1 MYAPFETM
9 PANSKV
15 WIYQANRPFAEQ
27 ELSAI
32 ENKLQN
38 FVAGWTAHQA
48 DLKASFSIIDNYFIA
63 IAVDESVNDASGCSV
78 DKKVHF
84 IKQLGNDLNIDFF
97 DRMKVV
103 VITDS
108 GLIPVHVHKLNAEI
122 ENGKI
127 HSNSLFYNTLVSNL
141 NEFKAG
147 WKVELQ
153 NSWPVQFINSEL
165 KTS

>member
-15 WIYQANRPFAEQ
+15 WIYQANRPLSDNEKSMLES
-27 ELSAI
+27 ELRV
-32 ENKLQN
+32 
-38 FVAGWTAHQA
+38 FVSGWTAHQA
-48 DLKASFSIIDNYFIA
+48 DLKASYAIIDDYFIA
-63 IAVDESVNDASGCSV
+63 FAVDESVNDASGCSV

-84 IKQLGNDLNIDFF
+84 IKKIGNDLNIDFF

-108 GLIPVHVHKLNAEI
+108 GLLPVQVHKLNAEI
-122 ENGKI
+122 EKGTI
-127 HSNSLFYNTLVSNL
+127 HSKSLFYNTLVSNL
-141 NEFKAG
+141 NEYKAG
-147 WKVELQ
+147 WKVELE

>member
-27 ELSAI
+27 EKSAL
-32 ENKLQN
+32 ENSLRN
-38 FVAGWTAHQA
+38 FVTGWTAHQA

-103 VITDS
+103 VISDS
-108 GLIPVHVHKLNAEI
+108 GLQPVHVHKLNAEI
-122 ENGKI
+122 EKGTI
-127 HSNSLFYNTLVSNL
+127 HSKSLFYNTLVSNL